1 MKNGTF
7 KIIRCFVAADF
18 NLEFSA
24 KTYLHS
30 LPFLIPLQNRV
41 SDIFKNEF
49 AVFGFASLL
58 IKSLKFCIISIP
70 MFTLKFAFKNIIS
83 RKSSIVI
90 VLFVAFSIAILV
102 MANAIF
108 DGTRSGVEKTF
119 SDNFTG
125 DIVIRPHAQFPMS
138 LFGDETPITGEFSE
152 LPQLIPYLDIFE
164 YVQKSPFIDKAVP
177 QITGQA
183 VLRVNDKN
191 IPGYFFGVEGEPYI
205 KLMEGIRIL
214 EGEPFSQ
221 DDDALMLSAS
231 VVERINEECGVRV
244 NVGDQIQ
251 MASFTGTS
259 YALRAARLAAIYEYS
274 VHNDLQDKI
283 ILVSPAI
290 LRVLIG
296 LGSTEIDPALFTN
309 ENSGLLETVES
320 GSIDDLF
327 NDAGDFDSDD
337 FLFDDVMISEEIL
350 ENAGDVNS
358 FAESLSDENEE
369 TIWNY
374 IVCSVP
380 NGVSPKQAIRRL
392 NRAFEKFEWTVQAVD
407 WRAAAGMMA
416 QYIYWIRLIFNIGL
430 LVIIGTGYI
439 IVNNTLVI
447 AALDRTKE
455 TGTLRAIGAS
465 RRFVAAEYL
474 LETLMLT
481 LTAGILGCVIGVIGN
496 SFLSGGTV
504 TFTNSYLIQL
514 FGGESL
520 NTVISASN
528 IFWGIALSFALAF
541 VTWIYTVQIALGA
554 SPVVAMEAVR

>member
-1 MKNGTF
+1 MN
-7 KIIRCFVAADF
+7 A
-18 NLEFSA
+18 
-24 KTYLHS
+24 
-30 LPFLIPLQNRV
+30 
-41 SDIFKNEF
+41 
-49 AVFGFASLL
+49 LL
-58 IKSLKFCIISIP
+58 IKSRKSCIIFFP

-102 MANAIF
+102 MANAVF

-125 DIVIRPHAQFPMS
+125 DVVIRPRAQFPMS

-164 YVQKSPFIDKAVP
+164 YVQKSPFVEKAVP

-191 IPGYFFGVEGEPYI
+191 VAGYFFGVEGDSYV
-205 KLMEGIRIL
+205 KLMEGIKIV
-214 EGEPFSQ
+214 EGEPFSS
-221 DDDALMLSAS
+221 DEDALMLSENIVAQ
-231 VVERINEECGVRV
+231 INEKCGVRV
-244 NVGDQIQ
+244 KVGDQIQ

-283 ILVSPAI
+283 ILVSPAV
-290 LRVLIG
+290 LRTLIG
-296 LGSTEIDPALFTN
+296 LGTTEIDPALFTN
-309 ENSGLLETVES
+309 ENSGLLEAVEN

-327 NDAGDFDSDD
+327 GGASDFDADD
-337 FLFDDVMISEEIL
+337 IFFNDEIFPEEISNNSDEIAGEDSAL
-350 ENAGDVNS
+350 SENAPD
-358 FAESLSDENEE
+358 ESEE

-380 NGVSPKQAIRRL
+380 NGVSPKLAIRRL
-392 NRAFEKFEWTVQAVD
+392 NRAFEKFEWQVQAVD
-407 WRAAAGMMA
+407 WRAAAGMAA
-416 QYIYWIRLIFNIGL
+416 QYIYWIRLVFNIGL
-430 LVIIGTGYI
+430 LVIIATGYI

-455 TGTLRAIGAS
+455 TGALRAIGAS
-465 RRFVAAEYL
+465 RRFVATEYL

-481 LTAGILGCVIGVIGN
+481 ITAGIIGCAIGVVGN
-496 SFLSGGTV
+496 SILSGGAI
-504 TFTNSYLIQL
+504 TFTNPYLIQL
-514 FGGESL
+514 FGGTTL
-520 NTVISASN
+520 NTAVSVSN
-528 IFWGIALSFALAF
+528 IFWEMALSLVLAF
-541 VTWIYTVQIALGA
+541 VAWIYPVQIALGA

>member
-1 MKNGTF
+1 MN
-7 KIIRCFVAADF
+7 A
-18 NLEFSA
+18 
-24 KTYLHS
+24 
-30 LPFLIPLQNRV
+30 
-41 SDIFKNEF
+41 
-49 AVFGFASLL
+49 LL
-58 IKSLKFCIISIP
+58 IKSRKFCIIFFP

-102 MANAIF
+102 MANAVF

-125 DIVIRPHAQFPMS
+125 DVVIRPRAQFPMS

-164 YVQKSPFIDKAVP
+164 YVQKSPFVEKAVP

-191 IPGYFFGVEGEPYI
+191 VAGYFFGVEGDSYV
-205 KLMEGIRIL
+205 KLMEGIKIV
-214 EGEPFSQ
+214 EGEPFSS
-221 DDDALMLSAS
+221 DEDALMLSENIVAQ
-231 VVERINEECGVRV
+231 INEKCGVRV
-244 NVGDQIQ
+244 KVDDQIQ

-283 ILVSPAI
+283 ILVSPAV
-290 LRVLIG
+290 LRTLIG
-296 LGSTEIDPALFTN
+296 LGTTEIDPALFTN
-309 ENSGLLETVES
+309 ENSGLLEAVEN

-327 NDAGDFDSDD
+327 GGASDFDADD
-337 FLFDDVMISEEIL
+337 IFFGDEIFSEEISKNADEIAG
-350 ENAGDVNS
+350 ENAALPKNAPD
-358 FAESLSDENEE
+358 ESEE

-380 NGVSPKQAIRRL
+380 NGVSPKLAIRHL
-392 NRAFEKFEWTVQAVD
+392 NRAFEKFEWQVQAVD
-407 WRAAAGMMA
+407 WRAAAGMAA
-416 QYIYWIRLIFNIGL
+416 QYIYWIRLVFNIGL
-430 LVIIGTGYI
+430 LVIIATGYI

-455 TGTLRAIGAS
+455 TGALRAIGAS
-465 RRFVAAEYL
+465 RRFVATEYL

-481 LTAGILGCVIGVIGN
+481 ITAGIIGCVIGVIGN
-496 SFLSGGTV
+496 SILSGGAI
-504 TFTNSYLIQL
+504 TFTNPYLIQL
-514 FGGESL
+514 FGGTTL
-520 NTVISASN
+520 NTAVSVSN
-528 IFWGIALSFALAF
+528 IFWGMALSLVLAF
-541 VTWIYTVQIALGA
+541 VAWIYPVQIALGA

>member
-1 MKNGTF
+1 M
-7 KIIRCFVAADF
+7 
-18 NLEFSA
+18 
-24 KTYLHS
+24 
-30 LPFLIPLQNRV
+30 
-41 SDIFKNEF
+41 
-49 AVFGFASLL
+49 FASRYVDSCRDDRVWVL
-58 IKSLKFCIISIP
+58 IKSRKFCIIFFP

-102 MANAIF
+102 MANAVF

-125 DIVIRPHAQFPMS
+125 DVVIRPLAQFPMS

-152 LPQLIPYLDIFE
+152 LPQIIPYLDVFE
-164 YVQKSPFIDKAVP
+164 YVQKSPFVEKAVP

-183 VLRVNDKN
+183 VLRVGDKN
-191 IPGYFFGVEGEPYI
+191 VMGYFFGIEGEPYVN
-205 KLMEGIRIL
+205 LMEGIKIV
-214 EGEPFSQ
+214 EGEPFSS
-221 DDDALMLSAS
+221 DEDALMLSTNIVAQ
-231 VVERINEECGVRV
+231 INEECGVRV
-244 NVGDQIQ
+244 QVGDQIQ

-259 YALRAARLAAIYEYS
+259 YALRVARLSAVYEYS

-290 LRVLIG
+290 LRTLIG

-327 NDAGDFDSDD
+327 GGASDFDVDD
-337 FLFDDVMISEEIL
+337 FFFNDEILSEENLKNADEISN
-350 ENAGDVNS
+350 ENSA
-358 FAESLSDENEE
+358 LSETAPDENEE

-380 NGVSPKQAIRRL
+380 EGVSPKQAIRKL
-392 NRAFEKFEWTVQAVD
+392 NRAFEKFEWQVEAVN
-407 WRAAAGMMA
+407 WRAAAGMAA
-416 QYIYWIRLIFNIGL
+416 QYIYWIRLVFNIGL
-430 LVIIGTGYI
+430 LVIIATGYI

-455 TGTLRAIGAS
+455 TGALRAIGAS
-465 RRFVAAEYL
+465 RRFVATEYL

-481 LTAGILGCVIGVIGN
+481 IVAGILGCVIGVIGN
-496 SFLSGGTV
+496 SILSGGAI
-504 TFTNSYLIQL
+504 TFTNPYLIQL
-514 FGGESL
+514 FGGETLS
-520 NTVISASN
+520 TAVSASN
-528 IFWGIALSFALAF
+528 IFWGMALSLVLAF
-541 VTWIYTVQIALGA
+541 VAWIYPVQIALGT

>member
-1 MKNGTF
+1 
-7 KIIRCFVAADF
+7 
-18 NLEFSA
+18 
-24 KTYLHS
+24 
-30 LPFLIPLQNRV
+30 
-41 SDIFKNEF
+41 
-49 AVFGFASLL
+49 
-58 IKSLKFCIISIP
+58 

-83 RKSSIVI
+83 RRSSIVI

-183 VLRVNDKN
+183 VLRVNDRN

-337 FLFDDVMISEEIL
+337 FLFDDVIVSEEIL
-350 ENAGDVNS
+350 ENDSDANSFEDSS

-465 RRFVAAEYL
+465 RRFVAEEYL

-514 FGGESL
+514 FGGETL

-528 IFWGIALSFALAF
+528 IFLGIALSFALAF

>member
-1 MKNGTF
+1 MSRL
-7 KIIRCFVAADF
+7 ILI
-18 NLEFSA
+18 SI
-24 KTYLHS
+24 
-30 LPFLIPLQNRV
+30 FLRKLIYRLRFFASLQNRV
-41 SDIFKNEF
+41 FDIFKNERS
-49 AVFGFASLL
+49 VFGLASLL
-58 IKSLKFCIISIP
+58 IKSLKFCIIFIP

-164 YVQKSPFIDKAVP
+164 YVQKCPFIDKAVP

-183 VLRVNDKN
+183 VLRVNDRN

-337 FLFDDVMISEEIL
+337 FLFDDVIVSEEIL
-350 ENAGDVNS
+350 ENASDANS

-380 NGVSPKQAIRRL
+380 NGVSPKQVIRRL

-514 FGGESL
+514 FGGETL

-528 IFWGIALSFALAF
+528 ILWGIALSFALAF
-541 VTWIYTVQIALGA
+541 VTWVYTVQIALGA